1 MKHSIH
7 SYHQEIKEAEKIAQ
21 TIKKETEVQQE
32 VIKELQE
39 TIPTEKKSRWK
50 KILKRK

>member
-7 SYHQEIKEAEKIAQ
+7 AYHQEVKEAEKIAQ

-39 TIPTEKKSRWK
+39 NIPTEKKSRWK
-50 KILKRK
+50 KIIRK